1 MEGGLSC
8 QDQKNHACMV
18 NRANAILKIDPQH
31 PGARQLLS
39 NAEDMKAA
47 EAAKNRKSKRN
58 IKIE

>member
-1 MEGGLSC
+1 
-8 QDQKNHACMV
+8 MV
-18 NRANAILKIDPQH
+18 NRANAILKLDPQH